1 MRGLGIP
8 LPLLLTKNFFLSF
21 AWQKENTSSTKQP
34 ESPAAVIINSQ
45 RLLKNDLFQVLDISD
60 GNDDSSLVRSS
71 RTDLDD
77 LFSVIKGDKVPGP
90 VTLNQEHVEGSVTD
104 IFDPLCST
112 PKTTKTAA
120 KGVGEQ
126 RYNTKSKSD
135 SQSPQVTSYGSSLM
149 SSNGS
154 TVNPGLS
161 GFTGTFY
168 SPVTSGSN
176 TFEDLSTLS
185 RNNIMQPNVTPNI
198 TLAGNA
204 LPPAN
209 RYVSNF
215 PNTSHPIIHPSV
227 LSGGSAV
234 PLRLPPPSKKADFS
248 FVGKSGK
255 ADAFS
260 FVQDEMKAR
269 K

>member
-1 MRGLGIP
+1 MFQGLD
-8 LPLLLTKNFFLSF
+8 
-21 AWQKENTSSTKQP
+21 
-34 ESPAAVIINSQ
+34 V
-45 RLLKNDLFQVLDISD
+45 SD
-60 GNDDSSLVRSS
+60 GNDDSSQVRGSKTS
-71 RTDLDD
+71 LDD
-77 LFSVIKGDKVPGP
+77 FFSVSTGDEVPGT
-90 VTLNQEHVEGSVTD
+90 VTLNQEHVKGSVTD
-104 IFDPLCST
+104 VFDPLCST
-112 PKTTKTAA
+112 HETTKAA
-120 KGVGEQ
+120 SKGVGEQ
-126 RYNTKSKSD
+126 RYNAKSKSD
-135 SQSPQVTSYGSSLM
+135 SQSPQVTSYESSLI

-168 SPVTSGSN
+168 GPVTSGSG
-176 TFEDLSTLS
+176 TLEDLSTLS
-185 RNNIMQPNVTPNI
+185 RNNTMQPNVTPNI

-227 LSGGSAV
+227 LSGGSTI
-234 PLRLPPPSKKADFS
+234 PLRLPPPSQKADFS

-260 FVQDEMKAR
+260 FVRDEMKAR

>member
-8 LPLLLTKNFFLSF
+8 LPLLLTKNDFLSF
-21 AWQKENTSSTKQP
+21 ALQKESTSSTKQP
-34 ESPAAVIINSQ
+34 ESPAVVMKHSQ
-45 RLLKNDLFQVLDISD
+45 RLLKDDLFQVHDISD
-60 GNDDSSLVRSS
+60 RNNDSSLVRSS

-77 LFSVIKGDKVPGP
+77 LFSVTKGDKVPGP
-90 VTLNQEHVEGSVTD
+90 VTLNQELVKVSVTD
-104 IFDPLCST
+104 VFDPLCST
-112 PKTTKTAA
+112 FKTTKTAA
-120 KGVGEQ
+120 TGVEKQ

-135 SQSPQVTSYGSSLM
+135 SQSPQVTSYESSLI
-149 SSNGS
+149 SSNGG

-168 SPVTSGSN
+168 GPVTSGSS

-185 RNNIMQPNVTPNI
+185 RNNTMQPNVTPNI

-204 LPPAN
+204 LPLAN

-227 LSGGSAV
+227 LSGGSAI
-234 PLRLPPPSKKADFS
+234 PLRLPPPSQKADFS

>member
-8 LPLLLTKNFFLSF
+8 LPLLLTKNVFLSF
-21 AWQKENTSSTKQP
+21 AWQKKNTSSTKQP
-34 ESPAAVIINSQ
+34 ESPAAVIKNSQ

-77 LFSVIKGDKVPGP
+77 LFSLIKGDKVPGP

-112 PKTTKTAA
+112 PKTTKSAA

-135 SQSPQVTSYGSSLM
+135 SQSPQVTSYESSLM

-168 SPVTSGSN
+168 SPVTSGSD

-215 PNTSHPIIHPSV
+215 PNTSHPIINPSV

-234 PLRLPPPSKKADFS
+234 PLRLPPPSKKAGFS

-260 FVQDEMKAR
+260 FVQDEMRAR

>member
-1 MRGLGIP
+1 M
-8 LPLLLTKNFFLSF
+8 LTKNVFLSF
-21 AWQKENTSSTKQP
+21 ALQKENTSSTKQP
-34 ESPAAVIINSQ
+34 ESSAAVFKNSQ
-45 RLLKNDLFQVLDISD
+45 RLLKDDLFQVHDISD
-60 GNDDSSLVRSS
+60 RSDDSSRARSS
-71 RTDLDD
+71 KTDLDD
-77 LFSVIKGDKVPGP
+77 LFSVTKGDKVPNP
-90 VTLNQEHVEGSVTD
+90 VTLNQEHAKGSVTD
-104 IFDPLCST
+104 VFDPLCYT

-120 KGVGEQ
+120 KGVEKQ
-126 RYNTKSKSD
+126 RYNTKSTSD
-135 SQSPQVTSYGSSLM
+135 SQSPQVTSYESSLI
-149 SSNGS
+149 SSNGG
-154 TVNPGLS
+154 TVSPGLS

-168 SPVTSGSN
+168 GQVTSGSG

-185 RNNIMQPNVTPNI
+185 RNNTMQPNATPNI

-227 LSGGSAV
+227 LSGGSTV
-234 PLRLPPPSKKADFS
+234 PLRLPPPSQNADFS

-255 ADAFS
+255 ADPFS
-260 FVQDEMKAR
+260 FVQDEMKIR

>member
-8 LPLLLTKNFFLSF
+8 LPHLLNKNVFLSF
-21 AWQKENTSSTKQP
+21 ALQRENTSSTKQP
-34 ESPAAVIINSQ
+34 ESPAAVITNSQ
-45 RLLKNDLFQVLDISD
+45 RLLKDDLFQILDISD
-60 GNDDSSLVRSS
+60 GNDDSLLVRSS

-77 LFSVIKGDKVPGP
+77 LFSVTKGDKVPGP

-120 KGVGEQ
+120 KGVAEQ

-135 SQSPQVTSYGSSLM
+135 SQSSQVTSYESSLI
-149 SSNGS
+149 SSN
-154 TVNPGLS
+154 VNPGLS
-161 GFTGTFY
+161 GFTGT
-168 SPVTSGSN
+168 SCGPVTFGSG

-185 RNNIMQPNVTPNI
+185 RNNTMQPNVTPNI

-227 LSGGSAV
+227 LSGGSTV
-234 PLRLPPPSKKADFS
+234 PLRLPPPSQKADFS